1 MYWAV
6 LSPNMGSMLATG
18 LGHIDAERAF
28 DRVSRARRRAALV
41 RLLRRQPADCGRLP
55 VIDVRDGAVVRAGR
69 REIPLCSI
77 RGTLEPSRAAQFDSE
92 FRPAGVSRTR
102 WQRLW
107 LARQRGAVLPPVSVV
122 SLDDGY
128 ALRDGHHRV
137 SVARAQ
143 GALTIDAIIDAD

>member
-1 MYWAV
+1 
-6 LSPNMGSMLATG
+6 MLITG
-18 LGHIDAERAF
+18 YGTMDAEHAFTRAA
-28 DRVSRARRRAALV
+28 RARRRAALA
-41 RLLRRQPADCGRLP
+41 RALRRRPGACGRLA
-55 VIDVRDGAVVRAGR
+55 VLDVTCRAARAPRGAG
-69 REIPLCSI
+69 EIALDEI

-92 FRPAGVSRTR
+92 FRPAGIARAR

-122 SLDDGY
+122 ALDDGY

>member
-1 MYWAV
+1 
-6 LSPNMGSMLATG
+6 MLITG
-18 LGHIDAERAF
+18 YGAMDAEHAFTRAT
-28 DRVSRARRRAALV
+28 RARRRAALARAV
-41 RLLRRQPADCGRLP
+41 RRRPAACGRLA
-55 VIDVRDGAVVRAGR
+55 VLDVAGRAVRAPRGVG
-69 REIPLCSI
+69 EIALDEI